1 MFYFSKWG
9 IDTGCDFLAVKK
21 KTKAKT
27 PIKKQKKRK
36 AEKIKLI
43 TGIDEAGRGA
53 VVGPMVICG
62 ITAEESVVDELRE
75 IGVRDSKQLS
85 PARREELYKK
95 IKEII
100 QTKSAVSIIMPISIS
115 SCKIDMHKK
124 ENTNLNMVEAKTMGQ
139 IIDMIGGEEVYIDAL
154 TSRPERFGEVVRGY
168 MKNKNVKIIAE
179 NKADVKYIIVAAAS
193 IIAKVERDRAIDK
206 IKKKENYDFGVG
218 YPHDE
223 RTIEFVDM
231 LIKTRKRLPS
241 YVRKTW
247 ITTQVLQERNW
258 QRRIK
263 DFILKK

>member
-1 MFYFSKWG
+1 VKK
-9 IDTGCDFLAVKK
+9 TKK
-21 KTKAKT
+21 KTKAKA
-27 PIKKQKKRK
+27 KKPVKKTKRK
-36 AEKIKLI
+36 KKIKLI

-53 VVGPMVICG
+53 LVGPMVICG
-62 ITAEESVVDELRE
+62 ITAEESVVDELKK
-75 IGVRDSKQLS
+75 IGVKDSKQLS
-85 PARREELYKK
+85 PAKREELYKK
-95 IKEII
+95 IKHIV
-100 QTKSAVSIIMPISIS
+100 QTKSAVSSIMPISVT

-139 IIDMIGGEEVYIDAL
+139 IINMIGGDEVYIDAL
-154 TSRPERFGEVVRGY
+154 TSRPERFGEVVRSH
-168 MKNKNVKIIAE
+168 MQNKNIKMIAE
-179 NKADVKYIIVAAAS
+179 NKADVKYTIVAAAS
-193 IIAKVERDRAIDK
+193 IIAKVERDRAIER

-263 DFILKK
+263 DFISSKI